1 VEVNKHLMSA
11 LHEAIRFLEQQ
22 GYRYSVIGGIT
33 LSQWGFSR
41 YTHDVD
47 IKVLV
52 PDTNYTTMRNTLRAA
67 FPEPARIHAPQN
79 PLIVA
84 VTIQGVIVD
93 FLLALP
99 GYEEQIIERAVS
111 RDLGGWSI
119 QVCTAEDL
127 IIQKVVAGRD
137 RDWLDIE
144 ELLIAR
150 HDRLDQAYIEEWLS
164 QFAEAL
170 EKPEM
175 LADYRALREKVSRVG
190 E

>member
-1 VEVNKHLMSA
+1 MEVNEHLMSA
-11 LHEAIRFLEQQ
+11 LHEAIQFLEQQ
-22 GYRYSVIGGIT
+22 GYRYAVIGSIT
-33 LSQWGFSR
+33 LSQWGFNR
-41 YTHDVD
+41 YTHNVD

-52 PDTNYTTMRNTLRAA
+52 PDTNYTAMRNALRAA
-67 FPEPARIHAPQN
+67 FPEPARTHIPQN

-99 GYEEQIIERAVS
+99 GYEEQIIERAVT

-119 QVCTAEDL
+119 QVCSAEDL
-127 IIQKVVAGRD
+127 IIQKVVAGLD
-137 RDWLDIE
+137 RDWLDVE
-144 ELLIAR
+144 ELLITQ

-175 LADYRALREKVSRVG
+175 LAGYQVLREKVSRVG
-190 E
+190 D